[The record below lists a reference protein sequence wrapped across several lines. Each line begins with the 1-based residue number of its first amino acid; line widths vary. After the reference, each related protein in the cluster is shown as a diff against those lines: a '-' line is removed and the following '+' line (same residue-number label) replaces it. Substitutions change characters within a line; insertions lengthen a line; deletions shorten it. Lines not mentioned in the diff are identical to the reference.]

1 MTTHADTAKK
11 LVWGDRNNDYGS
23 PKADFD
29 RIAKCWSGLMG
40 EKLKAD
46 LNAVDVGLM
55 MAALKLCRHA
65 HKRKDDNLT
74 DGHGYLMCIE
84 RIEEEHAASPLKKLC
99 QSLPK

>member
-11 LVWGDRNNDYGS
+11 LVWGDRNHDYGS

-40 EKLKAD
+40 GKLKTD
-46 LNAVDVGLM
+46 LSAVDVGLM

-65 HKRKDDNLT
+65 HKPKDDNLI
-74 DGHGYLMCIE
+74 DLVGYEICIE
-84 RIEEEHAASPLKKLC
+84 RIEAEQKSEALKKLTDK
-99 QSLPK
+99 LPK